1 MTDSEQKRD
10 LSADREA
17 IISGKYASVST
28 RKALEYLNRA
38 AESEERN
45 IDLEELLFGLET
57 IITTLDV
64 EPYQKEVKKH
74 LLKRIREALA
84 KGTSY
89 KPPVNEAD
97 AYGNDCVGGRCEV

>member
-17 IISGKYASVST
+17 IISGKFASVST

-38 AESEERN
+38 DKSEN
-45 IDLEELLFGLET
+45 HIIDLEEALYNIEN
-57 IITTLDV
+57 IVTTLNV
-64 EPYQKEVKKH
+64 EPYQREVKKH
-74 LLKRIREALA
+74 LLKKIREALA
-84 KGTSY
+84 LGSSY
-89 KPPVNEAD
+89 RPPVNEAE

>member
-38 AESEERN
+38 AESEERI
-45 IDLEELLFGLET
+45 IDLEEALYNLET

-64 EPYQKEVKKH
+64 AAYQKDVKKH
-74 LLKRIREALA
+74 LLKKVREALA
-84 KGTSY
+84 LCPSY
-89 KPPVNEAD
+89 RPPVNEAG
-97 AYGNDCVGGRCEV
+97 AYGRCES